1 MDSGIVLNKYRITA
15 KKQKR
20 KNGKVLP
27 FICNLTMGGG
37 RGSNPRL
44 SVPQTDALT
53 N

>member
-1 MDSGIVLNKYRITA
+1 MTA

-20 KNGKVLP
+20 KNGNVLP